1 MFNNIEDI
9 TSTSYDSIKYLV
21 NSDLRINILEL
32 LYDKECDFEE
42 IKGTVLKQESNILI
56 TLKELQDLKLIEH
69 SNKIYKLSS
78 AGYLTIRNLKTVI
91 DNFYVLN
98 KLRKCWNV
106 HNIDNIPLHFSR
118 YLYLWKDGFLT
129 YSDYVEYYKSI
140 NFYVEKI
147 KQSKEIRIILPIFS
161 KLHIAAILDTINKNN
176 ATLELITS
184 NDILNAIK
192 TSEYNELFEK
202 LRTNGSIKLYLSN
215 NNIHKIFYTVADNFA
230 ALTLFYLDDS
240 YDDSVMLFND
250 NMNHYDIFVSLFE
263 DYKSML
269 K

>member
-32 LYDKECDFEE
+32 LYDKECNFEE
-42 IKGTVLKQESNILI
+42 IKGTVLKQESNILR

-118 YLYLWKDGFLT
+118 YLYLWKDRFLT

-140 NFYVEKI
+140 NIYVEKI